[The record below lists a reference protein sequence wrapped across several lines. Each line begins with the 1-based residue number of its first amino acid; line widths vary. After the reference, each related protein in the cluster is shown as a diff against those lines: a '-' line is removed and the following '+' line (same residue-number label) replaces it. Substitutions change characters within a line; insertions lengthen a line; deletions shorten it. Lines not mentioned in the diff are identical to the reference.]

1 MSNDSGQNDHINR
14 RITLSVITLSS
25 FHCINVSEIN
35 PMFSN
40 LLPGFK
46 MNSNLSLA
54 LTLVSLLVV
63 LIAVANGDVVS
74 GSGSFQNSFGNQNNF
89 GNQNSFGNQNF
100 QAASPFKPR
109 PLSNIP
115 VCTST
120 SSCGTVRNDQFVQV
134 LTPETRSAVRAYV
147 QANSG
152 PAQVPRHKDYG
163 VASFYPR
170 TMPKAVVERT
180 L

>member
-25 FHCINVSEIN
+25 FQCSYKGFWNQLN
-35 PMFSN
+35 TMFPN

-63 LIAVANGDVVS
+63 LIAVANGDVIS
-74 GSGSFQNSFGNQNNF
+74 GSGSFQNSFGKQNNF
-89 GNQNSFGNQNF
+89 GTQNF

-120 SSCGTVRNDQFVQV
+120 SSCGPVRNDQFVQV

-152 PAQVPRHKDYG
+152 PAQAPRHKDYG